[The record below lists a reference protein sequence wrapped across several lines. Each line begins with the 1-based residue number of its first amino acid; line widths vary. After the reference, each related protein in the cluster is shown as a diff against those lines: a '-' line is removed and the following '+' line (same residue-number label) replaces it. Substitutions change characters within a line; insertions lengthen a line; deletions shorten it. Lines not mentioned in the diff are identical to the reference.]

1 MTREEFESIQRK
13 FQESGLGIMQFLRQ
27 EKINHS
33 TFSKWRRRYQSEKPN
48 PLKPEETLAPVSI
61 SHAKCNNVIQTAC
74 RLTVIFPNGVKVYV
88 PVGMES
94 SAVKLI
100 TSYSYSHVL
109 PK

>member
-1 MTREEFESIQRK
+1 MK
-13 FQESGLGIMQFLRQ
+13 
-27 EKINHS
+27 
-33 TFSKWRRRYQSEKPN
+33 
-48 PLKPEETLAPVSI
+48 KPELLAPAGSFEK
-61 SHAKCNNVIQTAC
+61 AKVAFLYGADAVYLASTRFGLRTFAGNFDQEELKWAVEYAHK
-74 RLTVIFPNGVKVYV
+74 NGVKVYV

>member
-33 TFSKWRRRYQSEKPN
+33 TYSKWRRRYQSETPN
-48 PLKPEETLAPVSI
+48 PLKSEETLAPVSI
-61 SHAKCNNVIQTAC
+61 SHTNCNNVIQTASK
-74 RLTVIFPNGVKVYV
+74 LTVIFPNGVKVDV

>member
-33 TFSKWRRRYQSEKPN
+33 TFSKWRRRYQCGKPN
-48 PLKPEETLAPVSI
+48 PLKTEETLAPVSI
-61 SHAKCNNVIQTAC
+61 SHTQCNTVTQPQG

-88 PVGMES
+88 PFGMES

>member
-33 TFSKWRRRYQSEKPN
+33 TFSKWRRRYQCGKPN
-48 PLKPEETLAPVSI
+48 PLKTEETLAPVSI
-61 SHAKCNNVIQTAC
+61 SHTQCNTVIQPQG